1 MPIDLRSDTMTLP
14 TDAMRAAMASA
25 DLGDDVFG
33 EDPTVN
39 RLEAMAAERMGKEVA
54 LFVPSGSMG
63 NLIAFCVLARP
74 GEEIVLEER
83 SHPLWSE
90 FGAVTRI
97 AGLLPRPIAAP
108 RGVLTPALLAPHLQ
122 PEPGLVRARTAIISL
137 ENTHNAAGGTIYH
150 LETLAEIR
158 RLAARHRIAIH
169 LDGARL
175 FNAAVALGVRPDAIA
190 QHADTVTFCFSKGL
204 SAPVGSVLT
213 GPRALIDE
221 GRRVRKLL
229 GGGMRQAGVLA
240 AAAVVA
246 LETMV
251 ERLAEDHG
259 RARRLAEGLAEI
271 PGIEVDLPS
280 VQTNIVMFRVPGLA
294 CDAPTFAARLRDAGV
309 LVIQLSAD
317 TIRMVTHRHIEDP
330 DVAEALK
337 IIERVASE
345 CRPECGNHR

>member
-1 MPIDLRSDTMTLP
+1 VSERPAIDLRSDTMTLP
-14 TDAMRAAMASA
+14 TDAMRAAMADA
-25 DLGDDVFG
+25 ELGDDVFG

-39 RLEAMAAERMGKEVA
+39 RLEVMAAERMGKEAA

-63 NLIAFCVLARP
+63 NLIACCVLARP
-74 GEEIVLEER
+74 GEEIALEER

-97 AGLLPRPIAAP
+97 AGLLPRPIQAP
-108 RGVLTPALLAPHLQ
+108 RGILTPALLEPHLQ
-122 PEPGLVRARTAIISL
+122 PAPGLVRARTGIIWL

-158 RLAARHRIAIH
+158 RLANRHRIAVH

-190 QHADTVTFCFSKGL
+190 HHADTVTFCFSKGL

-213 GPRALIDE
+213 GPRPLIEE

-240 AAAVVA
+240 AAAIVA

-251 ERLAEDHG
+251 DRLHEDHA
-259 RARRLAEGLAEI
+259 RARMLAEGLAAI
-271 PGIEVDLPS
+271 PGLSVDLAS
-280 VQTNIVMFRVPGLA
+280 VQTNIIMFGVPGLT
-294 CDAPTFAARLRDAGV
+294 CDAPTFAARLREAGV

-317 TIRMVTHRHIEDP
+317 AIRMVTHRHIEDAQ
-330 DVAEALK
+330 VTRALE
-337 IIERVASE
+337 IVASIAAE
-345 CRPECGNHR
+345 CR